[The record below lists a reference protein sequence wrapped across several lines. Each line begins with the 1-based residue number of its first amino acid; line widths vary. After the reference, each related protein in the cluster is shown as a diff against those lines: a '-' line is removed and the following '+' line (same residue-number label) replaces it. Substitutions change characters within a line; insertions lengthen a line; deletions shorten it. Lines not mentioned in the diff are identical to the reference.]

1 MASGVRRLVVGVAW
15 TVGCFSIWYGL
26 CYTFATVLDHLDRQG
41 TRMPPE
47 IGLCYNFVAMIGL
60 AAVPCIVAMMA
71 LRGKLP
77 GTRLP
82 DSDDQIE
89 DAEPPLNQ

>member
-1 MASGVRRLVVGVAW
+1 
-15 TVGCFSIWYGL
+15 
-26 CYTFATVLDHLDRQG
+26 
-41 TRMPPE
+41 MPPE